1 MSIHPTAIVDPTA
14 ELAEGVTIGP
24 YCVIEGDVVIGSGC
38 EIKSHSIIQSYTTL
52 GSDNKIGPSTILGGV
67 PQDLKFQG
75 EKSELIIGARN
86 IIREGATV
94 HRATGEGAVTR
105 IGDDN
110 YLMATSHIGHNCTF
124 GNGITL
130 ASFCGMSGFVTIED
144 FAIIGGM
151 SGLHQF
157 TTVGTMAMVAA
168 MTRTARDVP
177 PYMIVEGN
185 PGRVRSLNVVG
196 LRRRGMSAEAITS
209 LRAAYAY
216 LYAPEAELN
225 VTDAIAR
232 VRAEVPSS
240 PELER
245 LLTFLERVGEGS
257 RGRQAG

>member
-1 MSIHPTAIVDPTA
+1 MRIHPTAIVDAKA
-14 ELAEGVTIGP
+14 ELAEDVTVGP
-24 YCVIEGDVVIGSGC
+24 FCIIEADVVIGSGC
-38 EIKSHSIIQSYTTL
+38 EIRSHSIIHSHTTL
-52 GSDNKIGPSTILGGV
+52 GQDNKIGPATILGGP
-67 PQDLKFQG
+67 PQDLKFHG

-94 HRATGEGAVTR
+94 HRATGEDAVTR

-110 YLMATSHIGHNCTF
+110 YLMATSHVGHNCTF
-124 GNGITL
+124 GNGVTL
-130 ASFCGMSGFVTIED
+130 ASFCGVSGFVTIED

-151 SGLHQF
+151 SGLHQY

-196 LRRRGMSAEAITS
+196 LRRRGIGAEAIAS
-209 LRAAYAY
+209 LKAAYGWLFAQ
-216 LYAPEAELN
+216 EAELN
-225 VTDAIAR
+225 VSDAIAR
-232 VRAEVPSS
+232 VRAEVPTS
-240 PELER
+240 PELEN
-245 LLTFLERVGEGS
+245 LLTFLGRIGEGS

>member
-1 MSIHPTAIVDPTA
+1 MSVHSTAIVDPKA
-14 ELAEGVTIGP
+14 ELGDGVTVGP
-24 YCVIEGDVVIGSGC
+24 YCVIEADVVVGSGC
-38 EIKSHSIIQSYTTL
+38 EIKSHSILQSFTTL
-52 GSDNKIGPSTILGGV
+52 GPDNKVGPNTILGGP
-67 PQDLKFQG
+67 PQDLKFHG

-86 IIREGATV
+86 IIREGATI

-110 YLMATSHIGHNCTF
+110 YLMATSHVGHNCTF

-130 ASFCGMSGFVTIED
+130 ASFCGISGFVTIED

-177 PYMIVEGN
+177 PYTIVEGN
-185 PGRVRSLNVVG
+185 PGRVRSLNLIG
-196 LRRRGMSAEAITS
+196 LRRRGLSAESISS
-209 LRAAYAY
+209 LRAAYAD
-216 LYAPEAELN
+216 LFAPEAELN
-225 VTDAIAR
+225 VTDAIAK
-232 VRAEVPSS
+232 VRAEVPTS

-245 LLTFLERVGEGS
+245 LLTFLERIGEGS